1 MGSAGGDGNDSVNP
15 IHVDLVVRDGVARAR
30 KSRGASRLYEMSS
43 EPGLR
48 AEASPESDNNAHV
61 GQVEE
66 AKDDELREADET
78 NQTPADNGA
87 DDPGAEELNKETVE
101 LKAAYK
107 ALNLKQLRANLDVAI
122 REQEALEKTNLTETD
137 VKRAKSV
144 LVDTADDFH
153 HCVKEVKRGARAA
166 GY

>member
-66 AKDDELREADET
+66 AKDDELREDIF
-78 NQTPADNGA
+78 GF
-87 DDPGAEELNKETVE
+87 GE
-101 LKAAYK
+101 LKK
-107 ALNLKQLRANLDVAI
+107 EILRKMEN
-122 REQEALEKTNLTETD
+122 E
-137 VKRAKSV
+137 
-144 LVDTADDFH
+144 
-153 HCVKEVKRGARAA
+153 
-166 GY
+166 